1 MRLRAPIV
9 RLAVTCLLAFALSC
23 SRRPPAAEPVPVG
36 RVNCARCGM
45 MISSERQSAEWVAP
59 GEETRFYD
67 DIGCL
72 AADARTLPG
81 GGVRFVHVTGARWA
95 PAENAF
101 YARPPDESTPMGY
114 GVVAFADRAAAA
126 ARDREGRARTWQ
138 ELVRELGPEP
148 PGSGGQP
155 KPR

>member
-23 SRRPPAAEPVPVG
+23 GRRAPAPEAVPVD

-45 MISSERQSAEWVAP
+45 MISSERQSAEWVA
-59 GEETRFYD
+59 
-67 DIGCL
+67 
-72 AADARTLPG
+72 
-81 GGVRFVHVTGARWA
+81 
-95 PAENAF
+95 
-101 YARPPDESTPMGY
+101 RPPDESTPMGY
-114 GVVAFADRAAAA
+114 GVVAFADRAVAAT
-126 ARDREGRARTWQ
+126 RDREGQARTWQ